1 MAFMM
6 DFKAEWPLLRKD
18 GWTRKPAT
26 GLQIHANYL
35 KPGRTLRGGKI
46 GLDFFNGEDSLLA
59 HVKADKEL
67 CARLNISNIMV
78 RTQVGPSESSATNEP
93 SRVVCVTHACN
104 DTQTAPSHREESTEG
119 EKGEHGQSCQ
129 KTAKKAPSKPKNKT
143 KQQLATSSIRALAAR
158 DAPTVEAPTE
168 PAAAVV
174 VSVSNADQNGNADTD
189 VPPKHDVEAYADSD
203 SEDDSRNSDG
213 SVSAYEDNQS
223 DEEEEDSDEEH
234 DSVQEGGIDGDRDT
248 AADESVRQFAP
259 APAEFLSST
268 NASEFEVVDPSDPNL
283 VLSDAED
290 RIESDGESSEDS
302 VCVQDE
308 SDDEDETSEDI
319 PNDAVGDEA
328 TRVAKL
334 LSDAELDGLH
344 MRVEGSSAIF
354 DDEQLSA
361 MAVDGW
367 TVFPENEITTIVD
380 DPEVDKMYEGYC
392 GPSQD
397 VLKAANSPLSLFFY
411 FLPKAF
417 WRHVALETHR
427 YWQQTFEARLAS
439 AVVKE
444 SGITHRP
451 RKSSDK
457 LRRRL

>member
-1 MAFMM
+1 MCVWLVFGI
-6 DFKAEWPLLRKD
+6 FFCS
-18 GWTRKPAT
+18 
-26 GLQIHANYL
+26 ANYL

-78 RTQVGPSESSATNEP
+78 RTQVGPSESSAPNEP
-93 SRVVCVTHACN
+93 SR
-104 DTQTAPSHREESTEG
+104 
-119 EKGEHGQSCQ
+119 
-129 KTAKKAPSKPKNKT
+129 
-143 KQQLATSSIRALAAR
+143 
-158 DAPTVEAPTE
+158 
-168 PAAAVV
+168 
-174 VSVSNADQNGNADTD
+174 NADTD

-213 SVSAYEDNQS
+213 SVSAYEDNRS

-248 AADESVRQFAP
+248 AAEESVRQFSP
-259 APAEFLSST
+259 APAEFLSSA

-308 SDDEDETSEDI
+308 SDDEDETSDDI

-380 DPEVDKMYEGYC
+380 DPET
-392 GPSQD
+392 
-397 VLKAANSPLSLFFY
+397 N
-411 FLPKAF
+411 
-417 WRHVALETHR
+417 
-427 YWQQTFEARLAS
+427 
-439 AVVKE
+439 
-444 SGITHRP
+444 
-451 RKSSDK
+451 RKG
-457 LRRRL
+457 

>member
-143 KQQLATSSIRALAAR
+143 KQQLAYEAAERRRKLSSFSKGWGDSNAEAR

-380 DPEVDKMYEGYC
+380 DPEVDKMRFG
-392 GPSQD
+392 GTLHSRLT
-397 VLKAANSPLSLFFY
+397 VTGSRRS
-411 FLPKAF
+411 
-417 WRHVALETHR
+417 RHVWQAL
-427 YWQQTFEARLAS
+427 W
-439 AVVKE
+439 
-444 SGITHRP
+444 
-451 RKSSDK
+451 
-457 LRRRL
+457 